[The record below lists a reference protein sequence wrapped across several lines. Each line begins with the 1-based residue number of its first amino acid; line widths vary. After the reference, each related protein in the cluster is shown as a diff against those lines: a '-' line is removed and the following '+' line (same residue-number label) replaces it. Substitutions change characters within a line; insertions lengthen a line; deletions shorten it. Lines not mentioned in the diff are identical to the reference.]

1 MRARVTNVL
10 VLSLLLMSLGGASL
24 VLADEHGEMTDDER
38 PLLWDV
44 PEGFVHEAGI
54 RWVAEQGITTGF
66 EDGSFRPAD
75 PVTRGQMATFLDRA
89 LGLEPG
95 DESFPDVPEDFVHA
109 AAISAVAAAGITT
122 GFEDGS
128 FRPADPVT
136 RGQMATFLFR
146 ALGEDASLPPVDPE
160 TPETPE
166 TSETPQTPDA
176 PTDPD
181 DGDVPDET
189 DDGDRPGPP
198 DAPGPPGVD
207 VRVGSTDLGAVLVD
221 GQGMTLYMFDND
233 DQGSGESSCTSDTC
247 VGNWPPLLVDAE
259 PRGGPRVDNELLGTI
274 TRDDGSVQVTY
285 DGWPLYGWIN
295 DEGPGDIDGHGR
307 GGIWWMIAP
316 DGTPLRGG
324 GDG

>member
-1 MRARVTNVL
+1 MRARTTTTL
-10 VLSLLLMSLGGASL
+10 LLLGLLLMTLGGAPM
-24 VLADEHGEMTDDER
+24 VLADEHGEDAEEER

-44 PEGFVHEAGI
+44 PEGFVHEPGI

-89 LGLEPG
+89 LELEPG

-109 AAISAVAAAGITT
+109 AAIAAVAAAGITT
-122 GFEDGS
+122 GFEDGT

-136 RGQMATFLFR
+136 RGQMATFLQR
-146 ALGEDASLPPVDPE
+146 ALDEDAPLPPVDPE
-160 TPETPE
+160 APETPE
-166 TSETPQTPDA
+166 TSETPQA

-181 DGDVPDET
+181 DGDAPDE
-189 DDGDRPGPP
+189 DDPAGAPGRP

-233 DQGSGESSCTSDTC
+233 DQGSGESSCTSVTC

-259 PRGGPRVDNELLGTI
+259 PQGGPRVDDELLGTI

-295 DEGPGDIDGHGR
+295 DEQPGDIDGQGR
-307 GGIWWMIAP
+307 GDVWWMIAP
-316 DGTPLRGG
+316 DGTPLREGG
-324 GDG
+324 AG